1 MNRWSP
7 CSMCGG
13 SGKTLSR
20 TELETGGRML
30 RCPKC
35 LGRTRTF
42 RLRLRPR
49 PRPEPEDPPRRLD
62 PKFKQVLESLDLQL
76 DQGEPSPS
84 LEGPKPREGHSG
96 QTSNPKSSRQSPE
109 DPRGRSRGRRR
120 TAGRI
125 PPRAPT
131 NRGASRGWH
140 PPRPSWT
147 FLILVVI
154 LCAAMLAGVL
164 FAIEPQLRN
173 ELSEWVGRQLNPTE
187 TRPPETPVPVA
198 VVVEAPTVEPT
209 ATPTP
214 RADSVATIVAM
225 TLMTLPTNTPEP
237 SATPQPTVAPT
248 VIPTPTSYRIDDVE
262 VRMISQE
269 RATVSEWHVAVTN
282 LSGDPAS
289 IVPIR
294 LALNGGEVEDFA
306 FVSGLDRNESQT
318 FVFDRQFAP
327 GQHSVILSVGDAS
340 RLVNLDVPTSTLT
353 PAPPA
358 TQAPTPTST
367 PTSTPIPPTNT
378 PRPTPTVAPPPTAST
393 EVAPHLKHLE
403 HKQYMLEL
411 INAER
416 VKAGLNELELGTNNA
431 AQKKADA
438 ALVGCHGSHFELN
451 GMLPLMRY
459 HLEGG
464 YQYMGENAAGGNWC
478 LTSAD
483 GYSPIGDTS
492 ALISQLISLTMNSPG
507 HRSNLLYKWHKKVN
521 IGLARDTYNS
531 VTYQQFEGDYVEYD
545 QLPTLKDGIL
555 SFSGRAKDP
564 VNFKQ
569 ESDLN
574 VSLHWH
580 QPPRPLTVGQVS
592 SVYSYGTETHIA
604 QFRWPIGPGWNY
616 SEHRF
621 SYTYGFSLDPY
632 DLPADAP
639 RARPDR
645 DVAKE
650 WRRKHG
656 YELYIDRRVTA
667 PWITAQKWVAKGETF
682 SFKADISNLL
692 SKHGPGVYRVT
703 ISGPI
708 SDDESNEISS
718 YSFFHGIDPPT
729 EADN

>member
-1 MNRWSP
+1 
-7 CSMCGG
+7 
-13 SGKTLSR
+13 
-20 TELETGGRML
+20 
-30 RCPKC
+30 
-35 LGRTRTF
+35 
-42 RLRLRPR
+42 
-49 PRPEPEDPPRRLD
+49 
-62 PKFKQVLESLDLQL
+62 
-76 DQGEPSPS
+76 
-84 LEGPKPREGHSG
+84 
-96 QTSNPKSSRQSPE
+96 
-109 DPRGRSRGRRR
+109 
-120 TAGRI
+120 
-125 PPRAPT
+125 
-131 NRGASRGWH
+131 
-140 PPRPSWT
+140 
-147 FLILVVI
+147 
-154 LCAAMLAGVL
+154 
-164 FAIEPQLRN
+164 
-173 ELSEWVGRQLNPTE
+173 
-187 TRPPETPVPVA
+187 
-198 VVVEAPTVEPT
+198 
-209 ATPTP
+209 
-214 RADSVATIVAM
+214 
-225 TLMTLPTNTPEP
+225 
-237 SATPQPTVAPT
+237 
-248 VIPTPTSYRIDDVE
+248 
-262 VRMISQE
+262 MISQE
-269 RATVSEWHVAVTN
+269 RATVSEWHVAITN
-282 LSGDPAS
+282 LNGDPAS

-294 LALNGGEVEDFA
+294 LALNGGAVEDFA
-306 FVSGLDRNESQT
+306 FVSGLDRKESQT

-353 PAPPA
+353 PAPPV
-358 TQAPTPTST
+358 TQAPIPTPTSTPSPTATRTPIPTPAST
-367 PTSTPIPPTNT
+367 PTSTPIPPPNT
-378 PRPTPTVAPPPTAST
+378 PRPMPTVAPLPTASA
-393 EVAPHLKHLE
+393 EVEPHLKHLE

-555 SFSGRAKDP
+555 SFSGRAKEP
-564 VNFKQ
+564 VNFRQ
-569 ESDLN
+569 ESDLS

-604 QFRWPIGPGWNY
+604 QFRWPLDPGWSY
-616 SEHRF
+616 PEHSF

-632 DLPADAP
+632 DLPPDAP
-639 RARPDR
+639 RSHPKT

-656 YELYIDRRVTA
+656 YELYTDRRVTA
-667 PWITAQKWVAKGETF
+667 PWITAQKWVANGDTF

-692 SKHGPGVYRVT
+692 TKHGPGVYRVT
-703 ISGPI
+703 ITGPI
-708 SDDESNEISS
+708 SDDDRNEISS
-718 YSFFHGIDPPT
+718 YSFFHGIGPPT